1 MPNPALYA
9 NNERLLNNK
18 SRNSLGA
25 LSKGQA
31 PVLPL
36 HTKVI
41 IQEKLIEIH
50 TRIHHQTN
58 YVEHLMQKMEKLKE
72 GLIQKEIETINRM
85 IKKNIIV
92 DAANLPSTS
101 GNNSYCSLENAH
113 VAEDN
118 LFSVGSN
125 IINSKIYD
133 DKEDC
138 HSQSDAKENIEEK
151 VKETVNNRTDSKNLD
166 IKENATCSL
175 IFNPKRNLKFASIIK
190 VTWDFLF
197 SVFLI
202 YLLILVPVVA
212 GFEKATNFE
221 AYKISESMTI
231 AFTLNLLIKIFT
243 YNNRKVEADSSTEPY
258 LDTSLKEQKEPHCLK
273 NHESKG
279 KNKFLWLFLGKIISF
294 LTLYEI
300 FIIFPWKKIFSE
312 YHIVDM
318 EENDCRTLLS
328 LQFIGDYAVWKYI
341 PTERDVWGQYTWS
354 FWASIANTFP
364 ISPTPR
370 AIDESDQWLQ
380 VILCIGG
387 MLMFGLVI
395 GGISEASMNEKG
407 PIYQYNEKITQI
419 KEYIKIHRLPEDLSS
434 KVEKYFEF
442 KYKKIFFDEMTI
454 VNNLNPTLK
463 NLVTMASKEQLIKK
477 IPFLVR
483 NTGDGFDKVF
493 MYCIAESLED
503 VIFIP
508 DEIIFQEGDPVA
520 DCMYFIVDGNYDE
533 TRVLLNFI
541 VGNLEVIRD
550 NKAVTS
556 LGEGDFFGEIAL
568 LFGTPRNATVVARE
582 HCHLYKLGYDDFAL
596 IIKAF
601 PDILSVIE
609 KTCEERKKFYCSNS

>member
-41 IQEKLIEIH
+41 IQ
-50 TRIHHQTN
+50 
-58 YVEHLMQKMEKLKE
+58 EHLMQKMEKLKE

-175 IFNPKRNLKFASIIK
+175 IFNPKRNLKFAR
-190 VTWDFLF
+190 
-197 SVFLI
+197 
-202 YLLILVPVVA
+202 
-212 GFEKATNFE
+212 FEKATNFE

-463 NLVTMASKEQLIKK
+463 NLVTMASKELLIKK